1 MIETLALVAVLGTAS
16 YRLTRLVTR
25 DTITDG
31 FRSGLARWAWDEHR
45 EQWRGRFR
53 RRVQQLLTCPFCLGV
68 WISAAVY
75 VWADLAQLGAP
86 ETGIAGDVVLV
97 AAVAGVQGLLA
108 TRSGA

>member
-31 FRSGLARWAWDEHR
+31 LRTAVGRWAWDQHR
-45 EQWRGRFR
+45 EQWRGGFR
-53 RRVQQLLTCPFCLGV
+53 RRTHQLITCPFCLGV
-68 WISAAVY
+68 WISAAVF
-75 VWADLAQLGAP
+75 VWADLAQLGP
-86 ETGIAGDVVLV
+86 ETGVAGDVVLV